1 MADEPVKPEAPQ
13 ASPQEPASSADKD
26 TRRQRAAPTIDLKAT
41 ELNDAPKPDAASA
54 EPAASATVKPGP
66 LSSPAV
72 RLGVAA
78 GSGAVAV
85 VVVLAVLWSKGVLP
99 VGVTSSS
106 ATDAKIA
113 ALEKQVTEL
122 QSRQPAPAGDD
133 ALAQRVGKI
142 EDTLAKLPPSDP
154 AVADKLAAADKAMKS
169 LGLALTALNQRTDTA
184 AGNATDA
191 RKAAD
196 AAVKAVADLQTSIA
210 SSAASGAAG
219 VPRADLDA
227 LQQRVAALETQAK
240 AAHDAIASNTSN
252 DNVARLALSA
262 AALREAVASGA
273 PYGDEL
279 AAVRALGG
287 DDKALRPLDEFATS
301 GVPSA
306 QALAQE
312 LRAMLPALIT
322 LWHAQAPSA
331 GFLERLQAN
340 ASNLVRVTPLDAP
353 AGSDPSAILAR
364 VEIDAAKADI
374 VAALADLGKLPD
386 RNLTGQS
393 RAPLQVWIAKAKA
406 RQAAVEAARQ
416 YASATARAL
425 RPQ

>member
-169 LGLALTALNQRTDTA
+169 LGLALTALNQRTDAA
-184 AGNATDA
+184 AGNAADA
-191 RKAAD
+191 RRAAD
-196 AAVKAVADLQTSIA
+196 AAVKAVADLQTSMA

-219 VPRADLDA
+219 VPRADLEA
-227 LQQRVAALETQAK
+227 LQQRLAALETQAR
-240 AAHDAIASNTSN
+240 AAHDAIASNTGN
-252 DNVARLALSA
+252 DNAARLALSA
-262 AALREAVASGA
+262 AVLRDAVVIGA

-287 DDKALRPLDEFATS
+287 DDKALRPLDEFAAS
-301 GVPSA
+301 GVPSS

-312 LRAMLPALIT
+312 LRAMLPALIET
-322 LWHAQAPSA
+322 SDAKTPNA
-331 GFLERLQAN
+331 GFVEQLEAN
-340 ASNLVRVTPLDAP
+340 ARRLVRIRPMVPPQGDD
-353 AGSDPSAILAR
+353 SSAVLAR
-364 VEIDAAKADI
+364 IEIDASNADI
-374 VAALADLGKLPD
+374 PAALADLGKLPD
-386 RNLTGQS
+386 RNLTDQS
-393 RAPLQVWIAKAKA
+393 RAPLQIWIAKAKA
-406 RQAAVEAARQ
+406 RQATVEAARQ